1 MEPQYQDKDNKP
13 LYSSEQPFEKEKRSA
28 FHRIGQWCQERLDWV
43 KGDLK
48 HSRTALSGLIEDLR
62 AGKRGFNRHFWKCPY
77 FCIPV
82 VVGLFLVGAN
92 FYLEQNQP
100 ACAVYYDGQEIGFVD
115 SRQQGTLALNSLEEK
130 LEQQVGQDVFLPD
143 TLGYKTCMVPREEM
157 EKYSFESSIEKL
169 PWMVKGVEMCV
180 EGKPVMVMAA
190 REDLDAMLESYQKSM
205 LPEDSKEKIENVS
218 FDEDVTFR
226 GRQIAVRDL
235 VSGEDALKC
244 LSAGQDTQKTYIVQE
259 GDNLW
264 SIARANDMLVDELCQ
279 VNPQLTE
286 EMKPG
291 QEIKLAS
298 IEPLLNVIITSTLTE
313 KEVLPCE
320 VQTKLD
326 SDLDRGKT
334 KIVEEGEVGEAQVVY
349 RLVRQNQQLVTKSEV
364 EREVVKAPESRVVA
378 KGTRNIVATVAT
390 ASRGTGNGSLR
401 WPVGGPIT
409 SGYGTRG
416 GTHSGLDIGAGHGAA
431 VGAAAGGTVSST
443 GWMGGYGNCVLIN
456 HGNGMTTRYAHLSQ
470 INVSSGQSVSSGQV
484 IGSVGSTGNSTGPHL
499 HFEVIVNGSTRN
511 PLNYLN

>member
-1 MEPQYQDKDNKP
+1 
-13 LYSSEQPFEKEKRSA
+13 
-28 FHRIGQWCQERLDWV
+28 
-43 KGDLK
+43 
-48 HSRTALSGLIEDLR
+48 
-62 AGKRGFNRHFWKCPY
+62 
-77 FCIPV
+77 
-82 VVGLFLVGAN
+82 
-92 FYLEQNQP
+92 
-100 ACAVYYDGQEIGFVD
+100 EIGFVD

-143 TLGYKTCMVPREEM
+143 TLGYKTCMVPREKM

-226 GRQIAVRDL
+226 SRQIAVRDL

-298 IEPLLNVIITSTLTE
+298 IEPLLNVIITSTLIE

-349 RLVRQNQQLVTKSEV
+349 RL
-364 EREVVKAPESRVVA
+364 
-378 KGTRNIVATVAT
+378 
-390 ASRGTGNGSLR
+390 
-401 WPVGGPIT
+401 
-409 SGYGTRG
+409 
-416 GTHSGLDIGAGHGAA
+416 
-431 VGAAAGGTVSST
+431 
-443 GWMGGYGNCVLIN
+443 
-456 HGNGMTTRYAHLSQ
+456 
-470 INVSSGQSVSSGQV
+470 
-484 IGSVGSTGNSTGPHL
+484 
-499 HFEVIVNGSTRN
+499 
-511 PLNYLN
+511 